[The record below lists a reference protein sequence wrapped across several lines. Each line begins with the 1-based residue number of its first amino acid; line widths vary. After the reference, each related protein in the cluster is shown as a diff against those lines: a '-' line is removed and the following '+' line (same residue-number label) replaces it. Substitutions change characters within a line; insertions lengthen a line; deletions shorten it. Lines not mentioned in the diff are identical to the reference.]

1 MLSNL
6 RRNPIDSSLSA
17 RTITDEAHTV
27 AELNE
32 LPGVY
37 GFQLNDRPVAG
48 TVSIVTDNTAA
59 TPFTIVLTTPAP
71 GQVFVDFNSQRGLCI
86 FHSDDDT
93 TAVLVSYSGLG
104 SVNSV
109 ENQREAARSAP
120 LTGYSVGSNTAVAAT
135 DTVLQAFG
143 KVQAQINN
151 SAGGVADQTHAATSK
166 TTPVDADE
174 LPLADSAASWGLK
187 KLTFV
192 NLWAWIKS
200 KFDTLSAGSALGG
213 TEKIPMVQS
222 SSTVYTT
229 PAALKTY
236 LDAYY
241 GQLKPQCEWRADTY
255 AGYGGTD
262 TKIPYFTNVRSNVD
276 TAGAMTVVNNSTNGC
291 KITINT
297 ADYYTINFTYN
308 LNSAGY
314 MGISKSS
321 SELTTNINSITAAD
335 RLATAYATTSVGAQ
349 VSIRVYCAVNTV
361 IRPHGEGTAAQTNS
375 TWHFSITRG

>member
-37 GFQLNDRPVAG
+37 GFQLDDRPVAG

-71 GQVFVDFNSQRGLCI
+71 SQVFVDFNSQRGLCI
-86 FHSDDDT
+86 FHSDDDA

-187 KLTFV
+187 KITFA
-192 NLWAWIKS
+192 NLWAWVKS

-241 GQLKPQCEWRADTY
+241 ESIDTVTAPVAWTPTFTGFGTVSGVTAYSWRVGAELFFEITFT
-255 AGYGGTD
+255 AGTVTNTEARVSLGHGGTD
-262 TKIPYFTNVRSNVD
+262 GNVSSASTYPTLSVCGNCLSDSNTAVYYALTEASKTYITFGQANPGG
-276 TAGAMTVVNNSTNGC
+276 TAGLVKRDASAIFNNGTVV
-291 KITINT
+291 
-297 ADYYTINFTYN
+297 
-308 LNSAGY
+308 
-314 MGISKSS
+314 
-321 SELTTNINSITAAD
+321 SIK
-335 RLATAYATTSVGAQ
+335 G
-349 VSIRVYCAVNTV
+349 SIRVQ
-361 IRPHGEGTAAQTNS
+361 G
-375 TWHFSITRG
+375 W